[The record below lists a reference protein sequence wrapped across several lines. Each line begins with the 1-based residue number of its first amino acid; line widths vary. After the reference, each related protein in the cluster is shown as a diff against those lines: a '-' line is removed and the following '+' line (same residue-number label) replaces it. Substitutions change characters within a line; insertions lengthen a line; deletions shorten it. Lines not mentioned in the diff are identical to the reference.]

1 MIGLAGDHAPKRH
14 DRVDIAACCKRPA
27 DRGQFE
33 CAGRLNDPE
42 VRVRTT
48 GPPEAIDRCFAQRI
62 GDPVVVPAYHQA
74 HTQARSIG
82 FWRDLVV
89 HVPWSA
95 SYTMAPVQALAFK
108 LISAIRLTRLTMA
121 FGAVSDVWFVILLTR
136 ATDPYPEVIRVAH
149 ISLVFA
155 LVAGAV
161 VAIGLFA
168 YGAAL
173 NDVLDV
179 RHDSAFR
186 PDRPIPTGGIRLGQ
200 AIVVTIGALII
211 TVVASAAMG
220 LPALWIMLLV
230 AGAILFYNAAGKYI
244 PAVGCVTIGLIHAA
258 HMLIPNVQLPFTL
271 PVLLVMTHA
280 MGIAA
285 AVHILEDKRPRLTRS
300 GILALGAGW
309 IFWSGLIIAYGA
321 GRDGLW
327 PQGTPGWAL
336 LWPLAAVVAFIMIA
350 IWKTGGVQGAAASEK
365 LKRYGAMWQAL
376 YGAAWLVALGYEMQ
390 AAALTVLAIGGFT
403 AMTLIKEVTGLSG
416 RPIVYR

>member
-1 MIGLAGDHAPKRH
+1 
-14 DRVDIAACCKRPA
+14 
-27 DRGQFE
+27 
-33 CAGRLNDPE
+33 
-42 VRVRTT
+42 
-48 GPPEAIDRCFAQRI
+48 
-62 GDPVVVPAYHQA
+62 
-74 HTQARSIG
+74 
-82 FWRDLVV
+82 
-89 HVPWSA
+89 
-95 SYTMAPVQALAFK
+95 MAPVQALAFK

-136 ATDPYPEVIRVAH
+136 AMGVYPDAIRVAH
-149 ISLVFA
+149 VPLVFA
-155 LVAGAV
+155 LLAGAI

-179 RHDSAFR
+179 RHDATFR
-186 PDRPIPTGGIRLGQ
+186 PERPIPAGRIRLGQ
-200 AIVVTIGALII
+200 AIVVTVGALIV

-258 HMLIPNVQLPFTL
+258 HMLIPNAQLTFTL
-271 PVLLVMTHA
+271 PVWLVMTHA

-285 AVHILEDKRPRLTRS
+285 AVHILEDKRPRLARG

-309 IFWSGLIIAYGA
+309 IFWSGLILAYGA
-321 GRDGLW
+321 GRGGLW
-327 PQGTPGWAL
+327 PPGTSAWAL
-336 LWPLAAVVAFIMIA
+336 LWPLAAVVAFVMIA
-350 IWKTGGVQGAAASEK
+350 IWKTGGVQGVAASEK

-403 AMTLIKEVTGLSG
+403 AMTLIKEITGLSG